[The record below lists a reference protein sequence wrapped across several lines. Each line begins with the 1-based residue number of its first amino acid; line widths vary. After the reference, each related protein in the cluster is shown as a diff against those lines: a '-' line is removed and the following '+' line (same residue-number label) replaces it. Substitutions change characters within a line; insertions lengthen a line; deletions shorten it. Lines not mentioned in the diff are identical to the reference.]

1 MTTSNEKSPAAQPT
15 AADSGDQR
23 RIAAF
28 NSLKL
33 PRYVLLPGD
42 PDRVKVMADQWDEPE
57 VVDLPRGY
65 RAAVGSYRG
74 ARICAVS
81 TGIGAP
87 SLEGVF
93 NDLAKVG
100 VDTFIRVGTTGT
112 LLAEIKT
119 GSMIINDAAVR
130 LDGTTNLFVRPE
142 FPAAASH
149 EVTFALADAAAA
161 SKVAYRVGT
170 GATTGSFTV
179 GQGRPGLNGYRSL
192 EGERIFDEMKR
203 VGIINFEMETA
214 ALLTFARIFG
224 KRAGSICSVIAN
236 RVTGEWGDH
245 GGIKDACLIAAEAVR
260 RLTLWDQTR
269 SAAGVPTYT
278 AAVTAPL

>member
-1 MTTSNEKSPAAQPT
+1 MTTNEKSSAALS

-23 RIAAF
+23 RLAAF
-28 NSLKL
+28 VSLKM

-42 PDRVKVMADQWDEPE
+42 PDRVKVMAGQWDGPE
-57 VVDLPRGY
+57 IVDLPRGY

-93 NDLAKVG
+93 NDLAKAG

-119 GSMIINDAAVR
+119 NSMIINDASVR
-130 LDGTTNLFVRPE
+130 LDGTTNLYVRPE

-179 GQGRPGLNGYRSL
+179 GQGRPGLNGFRSV

-245 GGIKDACLIAAEAVR
+245 GGIDTACLIGAEAVR
-260 RLTLWDQTR
+260 RLTVWDR
-269 SAAGVPTYT
+269 AAHEAGASTHT
-278 AAVTAPL
+278 AAVVAPL

>member
-1 MTTSNEKSPAAQPT
+1 MAASDKHSPEATPT
-15 AADSGDQR
+15 ADSGDQR

-28 NSLKL
+28 VALKL

-42 PDRVKVMADQWDEPE
+42 PDRVKVMADQWDERE
-57 VVDLPRGY
+57 IVDLPRGY
-65 RAAVGSYRG
+65 RAAVGSYHG
-74 ARICAVS
+74 ARIGAVS

-87 SLEGVF
+87 SLEMIF

-112 LLAEIKT
+112 LLSEIRS

-130 LDGTTNLFVRPE
+130 LDGTTNLYVRPE

-161 SKVAYRVGT
+161 SKAAYRVGT

-179 GQGRPGLNGYRSL
+179 GQGRPGLKGHMSL
-192 EGERIFDEMKR
+192 EGERIFEEMKR
-203 VGIINFEMETA
+203 VGVINFEMETA
-214 ALLTFARIFG
+214 ALFTFARIFG
-224 KRAGSICSVIAN
+224 MRAGSICSVIAN

-245 GGIKDACLIAAEAVR
+245 GGIETACRIGAEAVR
-260 RLTLWDQTR
+260 RLTAWDEAAR
-269 SAAGVPTYT
+269 AAGLPGHT
-278 AAVTAPL
+278 AEVTAPL